1 MTNARKPRKRKEP
14 SDRSSQPLLCFC
26 PIPPPPASACSTFQ
40 GSRPLLRGGSRPPHG
55 AGRERR
61 RFGTKKWIMVEA
73 PVPFSFFFPF
83 AILKEHFRMW
93 RRRALCCACGP
104 LGCFSFMRRWCAQM
118 TDMKRKSCGAE
129 HATDNTQ
136 KSTKKKKTRSTA
148 VFLPLAF
155 TTLPSPAH
163 CPGRSP
169 LARSC
174 AS

>member
-1 MTNARKPRKRKEP
+1 MQGNRGKGRNRLIAPR
-14 SDRSSQPLLCFC
+14 SHSSAFALF
-26 PIPPPPASACSTFQ
+26 PPPPPLPVRP
-40 GSRPLLRGGSRPPHG
+40 SR
-55 AGRERR
+55 
-61 RFGTKKWIMVEA
+61 A
-73 PVPFSFFFPF
+73 PVPSCAADPGRPTALDEKDGGLGRKSGSWSKRLYHFLFFFPF

>member
-1 MTNARKPRKRKEP
+1 MQGNRGKGRNRLIAPR
-14 SDRSSQPLLCFC
+14 SHSSAFALF
-26 PIPPPPASACSTFQ
+26 PPPPASACSTFQ

-136 KSTKKKKTRSTA
+136 KSTKKKKNSQYSCIPPTRLHYPSLSCS
-148 VFLPLAF
+148 LPGPIA
-155 TTLPSPAH
+155 A
-163 CPGRSP
+163 
-169 LARSC
+169 C
-174 AS
+174 A

>member
-1 MTNARKPRKRKEP
+1 MQGNRGKGRNRLIAPH
-14 SDRSSQPLLCFC
+14 SHSSAFALF
-26 PIPPPPASACSTFQ
+26 PPPRLCLFDLPGLPSPPARRIPAAPRRWTRKTEVWDEKVDHGRSACT
-40 GSRPLLRGGSRPPHG
+40 
-55 AGRERR
+55 
-61 RFGTKKWIMVEA
+61 I
-73 PVPFSFFFPF
+73 FFFFSPF